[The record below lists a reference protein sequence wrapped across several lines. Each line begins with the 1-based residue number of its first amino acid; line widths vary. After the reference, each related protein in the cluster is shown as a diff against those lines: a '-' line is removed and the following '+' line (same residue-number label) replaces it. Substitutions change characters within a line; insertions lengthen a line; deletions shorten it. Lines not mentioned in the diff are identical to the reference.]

1 MTGGLVN
8 MVVKRVF
15 SLQIMCNLLHE
26 GMVLLFLLY
35 DSNVYNSKDRIL

>member
-15 SLQIMCNLLHE
+15 SLQIMCNLWHE
-26 GMVLLFLLY
+26 SMVLLFLLY